1 MSFPAVRRAGADA
14 LAAPGYV
21 LSNVRREGGIAIVL
35 HDLRGGGAERACLR
49 LARGMIQTGE
59 SVNLVLVR
67 GEGAYLSDVPPGV
80 TLTVLD
86 ASRVVR
92 AIIPL
97 AFHIRATRPRAV
109 LSALTHM
116 NVAAIAAVRLSATGT
131 RIVVSERNQISSK
144 AGAAQRWMQR
154 GLYRAV
160 PAAYRLADK
169 VIAVS
174 EGVAEDLVRFGRLP
188 VGKVGTIHNPVFEA
202 DLDAYSGADPSHPWF
217 APGNPPVVLAV
228 GRLHSQKGF
237 DILLDAFA
245 HVRSKMECRLV
256 ILGEGKERSRLEA
269 QAEALNLSSEVD
281 LPGFCTNPFALMA
294 RAGCFV
300 LSSRWEGFPNAL
312 VEAMACGAPVVAAN
326 CPSGPLEIL
335 GELAPLVPVGDSYA
349 LGEAILTTL
358 QSRPASGVLRARAT
372 EFSVAA
378 ATARYMAVMEGR

>member
-1 MSFPAVRRAGADA
+1 MSFSSARSAGADA
-14 LAAPGYV
+14 LAARGYT
-21 LSNVRREGGIAIVL
+21 LSHVGREGGIAIVL

-49 LARGMIQTGE
+49 LARGMVQTGE
-59 SVNLVLVR
+59 TVNLVLVR
-67 GEGAYLSDVPPGV
+67 GEGAYLADVPPGV
-80 TLTVLD
+80 TLSVLD
-86 ASRVVR
+86 APRVVQ
-92 AIIPL
+92 AIVPL

-116 NVAAIAAVRLSATGT
+116 NVAAIAAVRLSATGA

-144 AGAAQRWMQR
+144 ARAAQRWTQR

-174 EGVAEDLVRFGRLP
+174 KGVAEDLVRFGRLP
-188 VGKVGTIHNPVFEA
+188 AGKVGTIHNPVFEA
-202 DLDAYSGADPSHPWF
+202 DLDVYSGADPSHPWF
-217 APGNPPVVLAV
+217 MPGNPPVVLAV

-237 DILLDAFA
+237 DVLLDAFA

-256 ILGEGKERSRLEA
+256 ILGEGEERGRLEA
-269 QAEALNLSSEVD
+269 QAKALNLSSEVD

-312 VEAMACGAPVVAAN
+312 VEAMACGAPVVATN
-326 CPSGPLEIL
+326 CPSGPLEIM
-335 GELAPLVPVGDSYA
+335 GGLAPLVPVDDSYA
-349 LGEAILTTL
+349 LSEAILTTL
-358 QSRPASGVLRARAT
+358 RNRPAGSGLRVRAT